1 MCALDMIS
9 HIGKEFDVK
18 LTLSAEIAPEEDNVT
33 FQPSQVDIIGT
44 NVGLK

>member
-18 LTLSAEIAPEEDNVT
+18 LTLSAEEAPDKDNVT
-33 FQPSQVDIIGT
+33 FQPSQVDITGAI
-44 NVGLK
+44 VGLK